1 MSDPL
6 TPDALHRALAYP
18 YRIPATSF
26 AFSPSDGAAH
36 ALTDFQVTQV
46 RVVSQKRG
54 VTTYDIDAI
63 ADGASFRLENVC
75 PVIASGSNASPEQL
89 YRKYHGRTDA
99 PIHTIL
105 WEFDNLIPVFSSH
118 FAGYG
123 AISACLW
130 RQGGARGHLFVNL
143 LGEAELARM
152 HETESLG
159 IEFNFVQLEFAQGR
173 QVGRLNGAPLA
184 LDFHYYDSIHGPLLD
199 AQGQPVVLSCFAVT
213 QHGLQTANEEQI
225 LTAVLRELFPG
236 KTRDR
241 AIADIVQSADIR
253 RTATVALKRL
263 RLALDAATT
272 TAESKG

>member
-18 YRIPATSF
+18 YRIPSNSF
-26 AFSPSDGAAH
+26 AFSPADGATRAF
-36 ALTDFQVTQV
+36 TDFQVTQA
-46 RVVSQKRG
+46 RIVSQKRG

-63 ADGASFRLENVC
+63 ADGAPLRLENVC
-75 PVIASGSNASPEQL
+75 PIIASGSNASPDQL
-89 YRKYHGRTDA
+89 YRKYHGRSTA
-99 PIHTIL
+99 PVHTIL
-105 WEFDNLIPVFSSH
+105 CEFENLIPVFSSH

-173 QVGRLNGAPLA
+173 LNGAPLA

-199 AQGQPVVLSCFAVT
+199 AQGQPIVLSCFAVT
-213 QHGLQTANEEQI
+213 QHGLQTANEEQV
-225 LTAVLRELFPG
+225 LTAALRELFPG
-236 KTRDR
+236 KARDR
-241 AIADIVQSADIR
+241 AIADIVQSTETR
-253 RTATVALKRL
+253 RAATAALKHL
-263 RLALDAATT
+263 RLALDGAAP
-272 TAESKG
+272 AAQSRG